1 MKETDPYDHKI
12 VIILC
17 CNVNE
22 LEFFRLAICNPPV
35 GFSRHYHMCY
45 GARIRHFFQLPA
57 NGRYS
62 SVWRKSVSRSK

>member
-35 GFSRHYHMCY
+35 GFSRQYHMCY
-45 GARIRHFFQLPA
+45 GARIRHFFNCLPMEDTPLCGE
-57 NGRYS
+57 NL
-62 SVWRKSVSRSK
+62 